1 MSMNFA
7 RAFSVLYALGT
18 AGYWWSVWV
27 LRMAEAMS
35 GGNAAGLRA
44 AMFSPEL
51 LAWLSMMIW
60 TWCLVPRAPRAP
72 DPS

>member
-1 MSMNFA
+1 MSMNFV
-7 RAFSVLYALGT
+7 RSLSVLYALGT

-35 GGNAAGLRA
+35 GGNAAGLQA

-60 TWCLVPRAPRAP
+60 TWCLVPGAAGAASP
-72 DPS
+72 